1 MHSAL
6 PLQPPLP
13 LSVPPEEHL
22 ECDACCCMAVRPD
35 LHAFLGFNGLVKT
48 TTVVCT
54 EAVQEGVWTEA
65 VQLAQRTHVHTE
77 VRVCLCACVEGGMA
91 ERHAVCCKRMK
102 HRENLSC
109 YKGCYII
116 CTNTCWP
123 AAALFPWA
131 FALPIF
137 ADRVRHK
144 ILTREYACRDLV
156 LK

>member
-1 MHSAL
+1 VYPGSAAGTA
-6 PLQPPLP
+6 
-13 LSVPPEEHL
+13 HT
-22 ECDACCCMAVRPD
+22 CAHR
-35 LHAFLGFNGLVKT
+35 G
-48 TTVVCT
+48 VC
-54 EAVQEGVWTEA
+54 A
-65 VQLAQRTHVHTE
+65 
-77 VRVCLCACVEGGMA
+77 CLCACVEGDMA

-137 ADRVRHK
+137 ADRGRHK